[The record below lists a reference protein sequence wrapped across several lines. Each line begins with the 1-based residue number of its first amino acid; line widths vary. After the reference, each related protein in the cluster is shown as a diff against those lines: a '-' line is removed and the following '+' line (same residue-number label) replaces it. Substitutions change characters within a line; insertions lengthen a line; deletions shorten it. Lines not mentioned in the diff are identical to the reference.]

1 MRKQEGE
8 GKPKLTYRQDS
19 LRGALLCSSN
29 SRCGDSKSSGERTLL
44 LLPCLPGQG
53 AQAFPYLYW
62 IVSDVVD
69 ARNFVIRILTMLNR
83 NTKLIWKK
91 TEWGRHGKVCKWE
104 WAEKKNP

>member
-1 MRKQEGE
+1 MGKGEGE
-8 GKPKLTYRQDS
+8 GKPELTYRQDS
-19 LRGALLCSSN
+19 LRGEDGVPCFAQATLRVGTPRAL
-29 SRCGDSKSSGERTLL
+29 GGEEGL

-53 AQAFPYLYW
+53 VQALPYLYW

-91 TEWGRHGKVCKWE
+91 AEGDTGRCVVRVD
-104 WAEKKNP
+104 